1 MIMERE
7 AFRQRMQQ
15 YKQARESNPQL
26 KYWDWKK
33 YADGGE
39 VKDNTYVAPMHKEQI
54 FIPASGAQKMLNDYQ
69 YKYGS
74 KSPYKGGELEIVSP
88 EFDILTGVRGLL
100 NSPSKINTLTKELNK
115 NIDISTLNN
124 QLPNNIGW
132 GPKQSIKVIHDSNY
146 NTPLNLYNANRWD
159 VVYEGANPHGI
170 WFQGKFGNPRTTANT
185 SIPGKSEKA
194 AKARKLF
201 EERPYRHKG
210 ELVLEKPL
218 VTVGDVPDRSFLSHF
233 GDKTGADGIIY
244 NNVYDN
250 GYSNNQV
257 ILAFKRLNDYSIINK
272 YADGGT
278 IEEDPP
284 TTSERP
290 IINFNPKGN
299 PYEAKYGYNPG
310 AGFTRDPFSLYDAPI
325 IGDALSIYDAS
336 EALKNK
342 DWLGAS
348 LAALGVVPFVPS
360 NLGRTINKSMNN
372 YIPEVRR
379 TAQDKINALLRR
391 ENKLN
396 DSLGKTVDGVGLR
409 RVPYEDALNARNRV
423 YESVIDPENL
433 KRARAID
440 SRYGTSYEA
449 VYKGMSEKY
458 QDPMEYFMHSYEP
471 VLDTNLGSNTKAQV
485 SSNPNNK
492 SIRFSKGVNTGD
504 YNIDTGLI
512 RHEIGHKVDIDA
524 TRGAVNTNPFM
535 QDLAKDILPY
545 DQARYMLY
553 GIENPVESYKYLTTP
568 TEIKSHMNQ
577 FRQYLIDNKIMKPGD
592 KVDDVPNFFMHLQA
606 APDEYKGIKLLQN
619 LFKTD
624 RAFKKRFDQI
634 PLTNINDNR
643 VIA

>member
-33 YADGGE
+33 Y
-39 VKDNTYVAPMHKEQI
+39 K
-54 FIPASGAQKMLNDYQ
+54 
-69 YKYGS
+69 
-74 KSPYKGGELEIVSP
+74 
-88 EFDILTGVRGLL
+88 
-100 NSPSKINTLTKELNK
+100 
-115 NIDISTLNN
+115 
-124 QLPNNIGW
+124 
-132 GPKQSIKVIHDSNY
+132 
-146 NTPLNLYNANRWD
+146 
-159 VVYEGANPHGI
+159 
-170 WFQGKFGNPRTTANT
+170 
-185 SIPGKSEKA
+185 
-194 AKARKLF
+194 
-201 EERPYRHKG
+201 
-210 ELVLEKPL
+210 
-218 VTVGDVPDRSFLSHF
+218 
-233 GDKTGADGIIY
+233 
-244 NNVYDN
+244 
-250 GYSNNQV
+250 
-257 ILAFKRLNDYSIINK
+257 
-272 YADGGT
+272 DGGT

-290 IINFNPKGN
+290 IINFDPKGN

-310 AGFTRDPFSLYDAPI
+310 AGFTKDPFNLYDAPI

-348 LAALGVVPFVPS
+348 LAALGVVPFVPN
-360 NLGRTINKSMNN
+360 NLGKTISKSMNN

-379 TAQDKINALLRR
+379 TTQDKINALLRR

-396 DSLGKTVDGVGLR
+396 DTLGKTVSGTGLR

-449 VYKGMSEKY
+449 VYKGMNERY
-458 QDPMEYFMHSYEP
+458 QDPMEYFMSSYEP
-471 VLDTNLGSNTKAQV
+471 VLDANLSSSTKAQV
-485 SSNPNNK
+485 SSNPKNRD
-492 SIRFSKGVNTGD
+492 IRFSKGVNTGE

-545 DQARYMLY
+545 DQARYMLH

>member
-1 MIMERE
+1 MERE

-606 APDEYKGIKLLQN
+606 APDEYKGIKLSQN
-619 LFKTD
+619 LFKND

-643 VIA
+643 VVA

>member
-1 MIMERE
+1 MERE

-619 LFKTD
+619 LFKND

-643 VIA
+643 VVA

>member
-1 MIMERE
+1 MERE
-7 AFRQRMQQ
+7 AFRQRIQQ

-33 YADGGE
+33 YADGG
-39 VKDNTYVAPMHKEQI
+39 
-54 FIPASGAQKMLNDYQ
+54 
-69 YKYGS
+69 
-74 KSPYKGGELEIVSP
+74 
-88 EFDILTGVRGLL
+88 
-100 NSPSKINTLTKELNK
+100 
-115 NIDISTLNN
+115 
-124 QLPNNIGW
+124 
-132 GPKQSIKVIHDSNY
+132 
-146 NTPLNLYNANRWD
+146 
-159 VVYEGANPHGI
+159 
-170 WFQGKFGNPRTTANT
+170 
-185 SIPGKSEKA
+185 
-194 AKARKLF
+194 
-201 EERPYRHKG
+201 
-210 ELVLEKPL
+210 
-218 VTVGDVPDRSFLSHF
+218 
-233 GDKTGADGIIY
+233 
-244 NNVYDN
+244 
-250 GYSNNQV
+250 
-257 ILAFKRLNDYSIINK
+257 
-272 YADGGT
+272 T

-290 IINFNPKGN
+290 IINFDPKGN

-310 AGFTRDPFSLYDAPI
+310 AGFTKDPFNLYDAPI
-325 IGDALSIYDAS
+325 IGDALSIYDTS

-348 LAALGVVPFVPS
+348 LAALGVVPFVPN
-360 NLGRTINKSMNN
+360 NLGKTISKSMNN

-379 TAQDKINALLRR
+379 TTQDKINALLRR

-396 DSLGKTVDGVGLR
+396 DTLGKTVSGTGIR

-449 VYKGMSEKY
+449 VYKGMNERY
-458 QDPMEYFMHSYEP
+458 QDPMEYFMSSYEP
-471 VLDTNLGSNTKAQV
+471 VLDANLSNSTKAQV
-485 SSNPNNK
+485 SSNPKNRD
-492 SIRFSKGVNTGD
+492 IRFSKGVNTGE

-512 RHEIGHKVDIDA
+512 RHEIGHKVDIEA

-545 DQARYMLY
+545 DQARYMLH

-634 PLTNINDNR
+634 PLTNIKDNR

>member
-1 MIMERE
+1 MERE

-15 YKQARESNPQL
+15 YKQARENNPQL

-33 YADGGE
+33 YADCGE
-39 VKDNTYVAPMHKEQI
+39 VRDNTYVASMHKEQV

-74 KSPYKGGELEIVSP
+74 KSPYKGGELETVSP
-88 EFDILTGVRGLL
+88 EFDILTGVRGLKSTVNNL
-100 NSPSKINTLTKELNK
+100 LDNYIGRKLPSDYAYRRTVQQELDDIITTNSFREIPENVVTTGGRTITLPNGKTVTLKKAKGNSHGGKAFSAGDVWKGTTSSGNNSSEIIVGVPGDNAKWMVGKHGNYQGPYNFSDIEKGSGLFVPFNTEGVANISTEGLKYFKPSKYF
-115 NIDISTLNN
+115 NN
-124 QLPNNIGW
+124 RYI
-132 GPKQSIKVIHDSNY
+132 
-146 NTPLNLYNANRWD
+146 
-159 VVYEGANPHGI
+159 
-170 WFQGKFGNPRTTANT
+170 
-185 SIPGKSEKA
+185 
-194 AKARKLF
+194 
-201 EERPYRHKG
+201 
-210 ELVLEKPL
+210 
-218 VTVGDVPDRSFLSHF
+218 
-233 GDKTGADGIIY
+233 
-244 NNVYDN
+244 
-250 GYSNNQV
+250 
-257 ILAFKRLNDYSIINK
+257 K

-310 AGFTRDPFSLYDAPI
+310 AGFTRDPFSLYDAPV

-336 EALKNK
+336 KALKNK

-458 QDPMEYFMHSYEP
+458 QDPMEYFIHSYEP

-545 DQARYMLY
+545 DQARYMLH

-619 LFKTD
+619 LFKND

>member
-1 MIMERE
+1 MERE

-15 YKQARESNPQL
+15 YKQARENNPQL

-33 YADGGE
+33 YAYGGE
-39 VKDNTYVAPMHKEQI
+39 VRDNTYVTPVYKEQV
-54 FIPASGAQKMLNDYQ
+54 FIPATGAQKMKNDYQ

-88 EFDILTGVRGLL
+88 EFDIFTGVRGLKSTVNNL
-100 NSPSKINTLTKELNK
+100 LDNYIGRKLPSDYAYRRTVQQELDDIITTNSFREIPENVVTTGGRTITLPNGKTVTLKKAKGNSHGGKAFSAGDVWKGTTSSGNNSSEIIVGVPGDNAKWMVGKHGNYQGPYNFSDIEKGSGLFVPFDAEGVANISTEGLKIFKPSKYF
-115 NIDISTLNN
+115 NN
-124 QLPNNIGW
+124 RYI
-132 GPKQSIKVIHDSNY
+132 
-146 NTPLNLYNANRWD
+146 
-159 VVYEGANPHGI
+159 
-170 WFQGKFGNPRTTANT
+170 
-185 SIPGKSEKA
+185 
-194 AKARKLF
+194 
-201 EERPYRHKG
+201 
-210 ELVLEKPL
+210 
-218 VTVGDVPDRSFLSHF
+218 
-233 GDKTGADGIIY
+233 
-244 NNVYDN
+244 
-250 GYSNNQV
+250 
-257 ILAFKRLNDYSIINK
+257 K

-278 IEEDPP
+278 IDEDPP
-284 TTSERP
+284 QNTSERP
-290 IINFNPKGN
+290 IINFDPKGN

-310 AGFTRDPFSLYDAPI
+310 AGFTKDPFNLYDAPI

-336 EALKNK
+336 EALKDK

-348 LAALGVVPFVPS
+348 LAALGVVPFVPN
-360 NLGRTINKSMNN
+360 NLGKTISKSMNN

-379 TAQDKINALLRR
+379 TTQDKINASLRR

-396 DSLGKTVDGVGLR
+396 DTLGKAVSGTGLR

-449 VYKGMSEKY
+449 VYKGMNERY
-458 QDPMEYFMHSYEP
+458 QDPMEYFMSSYEP
-471 VLDTNLGSNTKAQV
+471 VLDANLSSSTKAQV
-485 SSNPNNK
+485 SSNPKNK
-492 SIRFSKGVNTGD
+492 NIRFSKGVNTGD

-545 DQARYMLY
+545 DQARYMLH

-634 PLTNINDNR
+634 PLTNIKDNR